1 MFPSDCCCGI
11 DRSSR
16 TEQSVVEVD
25 VHVRFAAMSLD
36 ARSFSPLLDLHVPLI
51 SSSSLTILL
60 TARFTFLQTS
70 LVVGSAIIDAR
81 NFYFEFVWRA
91 AYFEFA
97 MWFYTKSES
106 HVNWNVDMI
115 SAAIRSHTSSQ
126 VGNPP

>member
-36 ARSFSPLLDLHVPLI
+36 VLPPPVPVFGTGHSFSPLLDLHVPLI

-70 LVVGSAIIDAR
+70 LVVGSAIIDATLA
-81 NFYFEFVWRA
+81 EFVWR
-91 AYFEFA
+91 YFGLRCGFTQKVRA
-97 MWFYTKSES
+97 
-106 HVNWNVDMI
+106 
-115 SAAIRSHTSSQ
+115 TSI
-126 VGNPP
+126 GTWT

>member
-25 VHVRFAAMSLD
+25 VHVRFAAMSGH
-36 ARSFSPLLDLHVPLI
+36 SFSPLLDLHVPLI

-70 LVVGSAIIDAR
+70 LVVGSAIIDATLSLFGATLSLR
-81 NFYFEFVWRA
+81 CGFTQKVRLVSDPQPRQLER
-91 AYFEFA
+91 
-97 MWFYTKSES
+97 
-106 HVNWNVDMI
+106 
-115 SAAIRSHTSSQ
+115 
-126 VGNPP
+126 G